1 MDSEGIEY
9 IKSEKQAIIESLLF
23 SVEEPLTQNQVD
35 QCFAEKVDLAEICH
49 ELNRFYEATQTPL
62 KIQNLANG
70 YQIRVTDQYTDY
82 MVKLESSR
90 IQAKLTDSALEVL
103 SIIAYKQPCTK
114 SEIDSIRGVSS
125 YLKTLLEKDLIEI
138 TGRVSGPGRPLLY
151 GTTKK
156 FLEYFGLNSLEA
168 LPRMKELEQ
177 IINEETGK
185 EDQQN
190 QTE

>member
-1 MDSEGIEY
+1 MNY

-23 SVEEPLTQNQVD
+23 SVEEPLTQDQVD
-35 QCFAEKVDLAEICH
+35 QCFAEKVDLAAICH
-49 ELNRFYEATQTPL
+49 ELNRFYETTQTPL
-62 KIQNLANG
+62 KIQNLAKG
-70 YQIRVTDQYTDY
+70 YQIRLTDQYTEY
-82 MVKLESSR
+82 MVKLKSSR

>member
-1 MDSEGIEY
+1 MDSEGVKH
-9 IKSEKQAIIESLLF
+9 IKSQEQAIIESLLF
-23 SVEEPLTQNQVD
+23 SVDDPLTQDQVD
-35 QCFAEKVDLAEICH
+35 QCFEEKVDLPEICH
-49 ELNRFYEATQTPL
+49 TLNHFYEATGTPL
-62 KIQNLANG
+62 TIQNIANG
-70 YQIRVTDQYTDY
+70 YQIRVTDQYTEY

-114 SEIDSIRGVSS
+114 SEIDTIRGVNS

-138 TGRVSGPGRPLLY
+138 KGRVSGPGRPLLY
-151 GTTKK
+151 GTTNK

-185 EDQQN
+185 EDKQDQA
-190 QTE
+190 E

>member
-1 MDSEGIEY
+1 MDSEGVKH
-9 IKSEKQAIIESLLF
+9 IKSQEQAIIESLLF
-23 SVEEPLTQNQVD
+23 SVDDPLTQDQVD
-35 QCFAEKVDLAEICH
+35 QCFEEKVDLPEICH
-49 ELNRFYEATQTPL
+49 TLNHFYEATGTPL
-62 KIQNLANG
+62 TIQNIANG
-70 YQIRVTDQYTDY
+70 YQIRVTDQYTEY

-114 SEIDSIRGVSS
+114 SEIDAIRGVNS

-138 TGRVSGPGRPLLY
+138 KGRVSGPGRPLLY
-151 GTTKK
+151 GTTNK

-185 EDQQN
+185 EDKQDQA
-190 QTE
+190 E